1 VGTSRFWRIVAAV
14 VTPALVVGVVVA
26 AGAGT
31 ALFGGSSAAA
41 RATKQACS
49 SLVTSV
55 VETTQR
61 FIAGFDTDV
70 PALPGPSAQ
79 ATVPIDNKMTQDQ
92 FTTVLN
98 NSRARIDSLGCEM
111 TQFRTDL
118 GKGLQHV
125 EGKGVLAQ
133 ALVRQLRVSL
143 SGKLPESAV
152 TRHAGPDADL
162 DQALAE
168 MPEGS
173 TLVLAAGTYS
183 RSQPLVLLR
192 SVTLAGAGSA
202 TTDVASSAG
211 GVTVLIMGGV
221 KATLR
226 DVAITPAPSTVA
238 SGILAGAGAA
248 VTLTRTRIAGAHSD
262 GQGHGGSAVLVVG
275 TVSPGRA
282 DAPQTSLDVSES
294 EFADNDAAGV
304 AVAGVTAVTV
314 RNSAFR
320 RNKECG
326 VCFIGASAG
335 TVQGNIFKRNAVG
348 VAVTATSH
356 PTIRGNTF
364 RGDRFAVQAGDRSRP
379 VIAGNTIAAAT
390 GAAVLYLGQAA
401 GRATRNRCSN
411 DKFDIV
417 ARRGTS
423 PLLTGG
429 TCRSTPFG

>member
-1 VGTSRFWRIVAAV
+1 MVAAV

-26 AGAGT
+26 AGPGT
-31 ALFGGSSAAA
+31 SLFGGSSSAAA
-41 RATKQACS
+41 HATKQACS
-49 SLVTSV
+49 GLVTSV

-70 PALPGPSAQ
+70 PTLPGPSAQ
-79 ATVPIDNKMTQDQ
+79 TTVPIDTTMTQDQ
-92 FTTVLN
+92 FTTALN
-98 NSRARIDSLGCEM
+98 NSRARIDSLGCDM
-111 TQFRTDL
+111 TKIRADL

-143 SGKLPESAV
+143 SGKLPDSPV
-152 TRHAGPDADL
+152 TRSAGTDTDL
-162 DQALAE
+162 DEALAE

-173 TLVLAAGTYS
+173 TLHLAAGTYR

-192 SVTLAGAGSA
+192 GVTIAGAGPT
-202 TTDVASSAG
+202 TTDITSTAG
-211 GVTVLIMGGV
+211 GLTVLVMGGV
-221 KATLR
+221 KATLQA
-226 DVAITPAPSTVA
+226 VAITSASSTAA

-248 VTLTRTRIAGAHSD
+248 VTLTDTRIAGAHSD
-262 GQGHGGSAVLVVG
+262 GKGHGGSGILVAG
-275 TVSPGRA
+275 TVNPGRA
-282 DAPQTSLDVSES
+282 DARQTSVDISDS

-314 RNSAFR
+314 RNSTFR
-320 RNKECG
+320 RNNECG

-335 TVQGNIFKRNAVG
+335 TVQGNIFNRNAVG

-390 GAAVLYLGQAA
+390 GAAILYLGQAA
-401 GRATRNRCSN
+401 GRASRNRCNN

-417 ARRGTS
+417 VRRGTS